1 MASTFVN
8 VSAKE
13 GRSFTAKEGHK
24 IMSKDRV
31 VRLCY
36 GDIMAPIIT
45 LLLSRTCCVRYLKR
59 GKYKGDES
67 GCLPTVAG
75 KAIKEPLDQS
85 ITLRT
90 GVSNVS
96 RL

>member
-1 MASTFVN
+1 
-8 VSAKE
+8 
-13 GRSFTAKEGHK
+13 
-24 IMSKDRV
+24 MSKDRV

-36 GDIMAPIIT
+36 GDIMVPTIT

-59 GKYKGDES
+59 QKDQGDERR
-67 GCLPTVAG
+67 CLPTVAE
-75 KAIKEPLDQS
+75 KAIRESLNQS